1 MTELYTVKDVYEAMD
16 IIAPFKNLDKGDNS
30 TLVVGDYGD
39 KVTKV
44 LITLDITVDAVEEA
58 KAKGAELIVSHHPVI
73 YYPLYKLSDKSP
85 ACLALKYGVA
95 CICSHSPL
103 DMADG
108 GINDILY
115 DMFKEPFGLSEEK
128 EVLEVI
134 HSDGRGYG
142 MVCDMG
148 REFTPAE
155 LAKTAKEIL
164 GCTAVRYTNGR
175 NIKRLAFCSG
185 GGGKNIEPAVK
196 MGADAL
202 ITGDVKHDQL
212 ITAKNAGVTI
222 VDCGHYHTETVA
234 VPYLKKRLEKILP
247 DIDFIIAESNTD
259 PACYII

>member
-1 MTELYTVKDVYEAMD
+1 MAELYTAKDVYEAMD
-16 IIAPFKNLDKGDNS
+16 IIPPFENLDKGDNS
-30 TLVVGDYGD
+30 TLVVGKYGD

-58 KAKGAELIVSHHPVI
+58 KANGAELIVSHHPVI

-128 EVLEVI
+128 
-134 HSDGRGYG
+134 GYG

-247 DIDFIIAESNTD
+247 DIDPLIAKSNTD
-259 PACYII
+259 PAWHII

>member
-1 MTELYTVKDVYEAMD
+1 MTELHTVKNVYEAMD
-16 IIAPFKNLDKGDNS
+16 ITAPFCNIDKGDNS
-30 TLVVGDYGD
+30 GLLVGSADS
-39 KVTKV
+39 KVTRV
-44 LITLDITVDAVEEA
+44 LIALDITVDTVEEA

-73 YYPLYKLSDKSP
+73 YYPLYSVSDKNP
-85 ACLALKYGVA
+85 ACLALKYGIA

-115 DMFKEPFGLSEEK
+115 DMFKEPFGLSEK
-128 EVLEVI
+128 REVLEAV

-155 LAKTAKEIL
+155 LAKKAKEIL

-212 ITAKNAGVTI
+212 ITAKNLGVTI
-222 VDCGHYHTETVA
+222 IDCGHYHTETVA
-234 VPYLKKRLEKILP
+234 VPYLKKRFKEILP
-247 DIDFIIAESNTD
+247 DIDFVIAKSNVD
-259 PACYII
+259 PACYVI